1 MYQDLHSLK
10 LTVRPLKWMVFQVRN
25 LQTSRGPLFSG
36 AFAVRFREGK
46 IPLKKQVLNIYHL
59 VSKDRWQFS
68 PSIPGSKWPHIT
80 LPVGSL
86 DCWRTLSHGITS
98 HGINGISWVS
108 GGCGGTTLRPKQKKS
123 EFAPEDRLYTQKG
136 KRVII
141 PTIHF

>member
-10 LTVRPLKWMVFQVRN
+10 LTVRPLKWMGLPSSESPNFQGF
-25 LQTSRGPLFSG
+25 SIFRGEI
-36 AFAVRFREGK
+36 AVSFREGK
-46 IPLKKQVLNIYHL
+46 IPLKKQVLNIYH
-59 VSKDRWQFS
+59 VSKDRWQFRHRS
-68 PSIPGSKWPHIT
+68 WSGRPHIT